1 MHGAANPQSII
12 DLIGICE
19 AHYRAKLE
27 QWLPSIIHTPLY
39 PNVKQLGI
47 TKKDVIY
54 PVRVSLDETA
64 GVTQWFKLHVGIHTT
79 PKKDFTISNDPTN
92 AIWSLHSSF
101 DGIIPTSAWTKERGE
116 RVRLD
121 WYVLVTL
128 PRPVFHKPLD
138 YDVNKIITWDIGLLM
153 FRSHI
158 EGHIMSDAS
167 PKGES
172 PNGEVIPKSLL
183 LGGPAYHKTGSF
195 DVNALVEAVKNFV
208 PINEDFVPVN
218 QGKF

>member
-1 MHGAANPQSII
+1 
-12 DLIGICE
+12 
-19 AHYRAKLE
+19 
-27 QWLPSIIHTPLY
+27 LY

-54 PVRVSLDETA
+54 PVRVSLDEVA
-64 GVTQWFKLHVGIHTT
+64 GVTQRFKLYVDTHTV
-79 PKKDFTISNDPTN
+79 PKKEFTISNDPTP
-92 AIWSLHSSF
+92 AIWSLHSMF
-101 DGIIPTSAWTKERGE
+101 DGIIPSSVWTKERGE

-138 YDVNKIITWDIGLLM
+138 YDAKKIITWDIGLLM

-158 EGHIMSDAS
+158 EGHVMNTN
-167 PKGES
+167 S
-172 PNGEVIPKSLL
+172 PNGELTQLPA
-183 LGGPAYHKTGSF
+183 GPDFDSASAYHKTESF
-195 DVNALVEAVKNFV
+195 DAKALADAIKSFI
-208 PINEDFVPVN
+208 PIN